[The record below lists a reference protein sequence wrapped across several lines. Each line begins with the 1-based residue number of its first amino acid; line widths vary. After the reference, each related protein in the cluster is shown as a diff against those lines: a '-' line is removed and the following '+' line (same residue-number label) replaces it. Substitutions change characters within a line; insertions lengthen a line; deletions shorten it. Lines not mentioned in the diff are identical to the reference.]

1 MVAILLILFIILL
14 FAALPTLPYSAS
26 GRARYHVAS
35 VKERTAPAAAK
46 LPQFSG
52 GEALHNRVED
62 YASQF
67 RELQNRLQDALIRQ
81 PRARQKN
88 QSLERLI
95 VLATVKSGRQLSGA
109 LSPLAGLIE
118 TSAGRSRRAVPCQEH
133 SILYRVESWGAGRRC

>member
-1 MVAILLILFIILL
+1 MVAILLILIIILL

-67 RELQNRLQDALIRQ
+67 RELQNRLQDALDQTAKSSPKKPKLREADRSGNGQERQ
-81 PRARQKN
+81 A
-88 QSLERLI
+88 
-95 VLATVKSGRQLSGA
+95 A
-109 LSPLAGLIE
+109 
-118 TSAGRSRRAVPCQEH
+118 
-133 SILYRVESWGAGRRC
+133 

>member
-67 RELQNRLQDALIRQ
+67 RELQNRLQDALDQTTKRSSPKKPKLREADRSGNGQERQ
-81 PRARQKN
+81 A
-88 QSLERLI
+88 
-95 VLATVKSGRQLSGA
+95 A
-109 LSPLAGLIE
+109 
-118 TSAGRSRRAVPCQEH
+118 
-133 SILYRVESWGAGRRC
+133 